1 MKKILLI
8 VNPVAGRLK
17 MRNELFDV
25 IDVFSNNEFIVTTAI
40 TQYRGH
46 GRELA
51 RDAQKN
57 GYDLVVCCGGDGTL
71 NEAIDG
77 LLSVDKYQRVPLG
90 YIPAGSTNDFAETLG
105 IPVYPTA
112 AAVNICKSVRM
123 RIDVGQFNDDHHFSY
138 IATFGAFSAASYS
151 APQELKNSIGHMAY
165 LIEGIKQLGN
175 MQRYKAKVIA
185 DGKEY
190 EGEYIYCS
198 VSNTKSVAG
207 LVKLSESIV
216 DLHDGL
222 FEVILVKYP
231 NNLSETNKVVTGVLQ
246 SNFSNDMFEFFKA
259 KDITFI
265 MEEGT
270 DWSLDGEKVEGGK
283 VVNITNLASSIEMYL

>member
-90 YIPAGSTNDFAETLG
+90 YIPAGSTNDFAG
-105 IPVYPTA
+105 
-112 AAVNICKSVRM
+112 C
-123 RIDVGQFNDDHHFSY
+123 GQ
-138 IATFGAFSAASYS
+138 
-151 APQELKNSIGHMAY
+151 
-165 LIEGIKQLGN
+165 
-175 MQRYKAKVIA
+175 R
-185 DGKEY
+185 
-190 EGEYIYCS
+190 
-198 VSNTKSVAG
+198 TK
-207 LVKLSESIV
+207 
-216 DLHDGL
+216 
-222 FEVILVKYP
+222 
-231 NNLSETNKVVTGVLQ
+231 T
-246 SNFSNDMFEFFKA
+246 
-259 KDITFI
+259 
-265 MEEGT
+265 
-270 DWSLDGEKVEGGK
+270 
-283 VVNITNLASSIEMYL
+283 